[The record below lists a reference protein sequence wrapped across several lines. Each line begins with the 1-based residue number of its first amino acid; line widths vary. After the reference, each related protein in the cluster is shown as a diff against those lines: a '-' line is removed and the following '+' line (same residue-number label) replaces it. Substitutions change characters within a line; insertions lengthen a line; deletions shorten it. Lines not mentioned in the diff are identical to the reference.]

1 MTPSGRRPGRSGTR
15 EAILDAATRQFAER
29 GYDGA
34 SMRVIAAAAGV
45 DQKLIAYF
53 FGSKQQLF
61 VAAVG
66 LPLNPAEVLPAIMAG
81 DPARLRERLT
91 QLLTDFLEQ
100 PELHQRMTGV
110 VRAVAGDND
119 VARMI
124 REFLSREVFAL
135 AETILGPD
143 SGSLRANLVGSQ
155 LIGLVMA
162 RYVVQV
168 EPLASMPAATVAEA
182 VAPTLERYFV
192 GPLFQL
198 DS

>member
-1 MTPSGRRPGRSGTR
+1 MTQSGRRPGRSGTR

-53 FGSKQQLF
+53 FGSKQHLF

-143 SGSLRANLVGSQ
+143 NGSLRANLVGSQ

-192 GPLFQL
+192 GQLFQL

>member
-1 MTPSGRRPGRSGTR
+1 MTQSGRRPGRSGTR

-53 FGSKQQLF
+53 FGSKQHLF

-66 LPLNPAEVLPAIMAG
+66 LPLNPAEVLPAIVAG

-143 SGSLRANLVGSQ
+143 NGSLRANLVGSQ

>member
-1 MTPSGRRPGRSGTR
+1 
-15 EAILDAATRQFAER
+15 
-29 GYDGA
+29 
-34 SMRVIAAAAGV
+34 
-45 DQKLIAYF
+45 
-53 FGSKQQLF
+53 
-61 VAAVG
+61 
-66 LPLNPAEVLPAIMAG
+66 
-81 DPARLRERLT
+81 
-91 QLLTDFLEQ
+91 
-100 PELHQRMTGV
+100 MTGV

-143 SGSLRANLVGSQ
+143 NGSLRANLVGSQ